1 MEEVET
7 VQLHLTLRA
16 SREPLGP
23 RKFEWIGKR
32 VWSSTWHE
40 IDKVSWLF
48 LTSKNTRLMKM
59 KKLSQFRNL
68 TITFNFIIIIII
80 IEENLCVCGSIHM
93 NKMVVK
99 SPVTQIS

>member
-1 MEEVET
+1 
-7 VQLHLTLRA
+7 
-16 SREPLGP
+16 
-23 RKFEWIGKR
+23 
-32 VWSSTWHE
+32 
-40 IDKVSWLF
+40 
-48 LTSKNTRLMKM
+48 MKM

-99 SPVTQIS
+99 SPVTQISWNGLLVSFKGRLLTILQLQHLDTY